1 MFWGTRLQI
10 FWVNEIELI
19 LICVFCIHRA
29 GKTEVLSDD
38 LQAADKR
45 VEFIRL
51 ACQNTSKK
59 LSGSLQTQGQD
70 TNAREKRLVSPNIT
84 FSPILCIEMV

>member
-1 MFWGTRLQI
+1 MFDVSVLY
-10 FWVNEIELI
+10 
-19 LICVFCIHRA
+19 RA

-70 TNAREKRLVSPNIT
+70 TNAREKRLVSPAIA
-84 FSPILCIEMV
+84 FSHPFYVV

>member
-1 MFWGTRLQI
+1 MLG
-10 FWVNEIELI
+10 
-19 LICVFCIHRA
+19 RA

-51 ACQNTSKK
+51 ACQNAAKK
-59 LSGSLQTQGQD
+59 LSSSLQTQGQD
-70 TNAREKRLVSPNIT
+70 ITAREKRLVST
-84 FSPILCIEMV
+84 E